1 MSTEEREPEPEAA
14 ETESAALLA
23 NEAAPRL
30 PGLEYGEVRELAD
43 RFIAEGNDGGAEVFV
58 PWVGRVRSRAGDDS
72 PA

>member
-1 MSTEEREPEPEAA
+1 MSDEERPPEPEAP

-23 NEAAPRL
+23 NEAAARL
-30 PGLEYGEVRELAD
+30 PDLDHEEVRELAD

-58 PWVGRVRSRAGDDS
+58 PWVRRVRSQGEGSA